1 MINIIKIIIKNNFNL
16 KDTVTCGQ
24 IFRFTKEEDNGFT
37 IILFDRVINIK
48 EENNELIILSN
59 KEENL
64 REIVINYFDLDRNY
78 ELINKTLSK
87 YDKKIIPIIEKCDG
101 FKMIK
106 QSSFETIISYIISAN
121 NNVRTITKVVNTISE
136 NYGEKVIFNNK
147 EYYLFPN
154 AKDLKNVSIEDFRN
168 MKTGF
173 RAEYLVSIIKAINEG
188 TLDLNDIY
196 NMNTEESL
204 NLLISYKGI
213 GIKVASCILL
223 FAYQKFDVFPIDT
236 WVKKIMEE
244 EYNLKDVNKIKEYAI
259 KNYKEYSAIAIQYMY
274 HAKRNK

>member
-1 MINIIKIIIKNNFNL
+1 MNNIIRIKNINDFNL
-16 KDTVTCGQ
+16 YDTVTCGQ
-24 IFRFTKEEDNGFT
+24 IFRFIKEEDNSFT

-48 EENNELIILSN
+48 EDKDELLVSSN

-64 REIVINYFDLDRNY
+64 KEIIINYFDLDRDY

-106 QSSFETIISYIISAN
+106 QSPFETIISYIISAN

-136 NYGEKVIFNNK
+136 NYGEKVMFNNK

-173 RAEYLVSIIKAINEG
+173 RAEYLVSIIKSINEG
-188 TLDLNDIY
+188 ILDLDSIY
-196 NMNTEESL
+196 NMDTEKSL

-213 GIKVASCILL
+213 GMKVASCILL

-236 WVKKIMEE
+236 WVKKMMEE
-244 EYNLKDVNKIKEYAI
+244 EYNLKDVNKIKEYAT